1 MFFLNLLILAAGFA
15 ALIKGADLF
24 VDGSA
29 ALARIFRV
37 PAIIVGLT
45 IVAMGTSAPELAVST
60 LAALEGSNEIAFSN
74 VVGSNIFNLLMVLGV
89 CAVVRPIPVDGR
101 VLKRDFTVVTVPT
114 VFMFLLMG
122 GLGLF
127 GGELLHAPMQSV
139 AGTVTRPIALGL
151 LVVFIGYIYLLTRE
165 AKKSRREEE
174 DSFGFK
180 YSKGKCALLI
190 LIGTALIVAGG
201 QAVVYSAKEIA
212 RTLGMTETLIGLT
225 VCSVGTSLPEL
236 VTSLVAAKKE
246 ETELAVGNVIGSN
259 IFNMMMILG
268 VSASIHPVTVNVA
281 SVWDL
286 LILIAITLITWI
298 FALVGKRINRA
309 EGALMVLV
317 YAAVIAFAVIR

>member
-1 MFFLNLLILAAGFA
+1 MIILNILILAAGFA

-29 ALARIFRV
+29 SLARIFRV
-37 PAIIVGLT
+37 PAMIVGLT

-60 LAALEGSNEIAFSN
+60 VAAVEGSNEIAFSN
-74 VVGSNIFNLLMVLGV
+74 VVGSNIFNILMVLGV
-89 CAVVRPIPVDGR
+89 CAAVRPIPVDGR
-101 VLKRDFTVVTVPT
+101 ALRRDFTVVTVPT
-114 VFMFLLMG
+114 VAMFLLMG

-127 GGELLHAPMQSV
+127 GGELLRAPMQSV
-139 AGTVTRPIALGL
+139 AGTVTRPIALAL
-151 LVVFIGYIYLLTRE
+151 LAVFIGYIFLLTRE
-165 AKKSRREEE
+165 AKKNRREEE
-174 DSFGFK
+174 NGFGFK
-180 YSKGKCALLI
+180 YTKGKCALLI
-190 LIGTALIVAGG
+190 LIGTALVVAGG

-212 RTLGMTETLIGLT
+212 RSLGMTETLIGLT

-286 LILIAITLITWI
+286 LILIAITAVTWI

-309 EGALMVLV
+309 EGVLMVLI
-317 YAAVIAFAVIR
+317 YAAVVAFAVIR